1 MERFDLQPV
10 MHHTLPEVAAF
21 LCRWRCSDA
30 ENSPAEQPVCEPADS
45 IERRLRWLLLD
56 NPVAVKDGTLGY
68 CLRDGLGVI
77 RGLNLCYPSAFV
89 SADQGLMGLCAGSF
103 FVEQAARSMGFYLFK
118 KYLNTPGYSFYYSS
132 TCNGNSSELWKSMG
146 GCAVPHS
153 ETEFILPLRLDAV
166 MPAYV
171 AARTSSKAAA
181 SIARTCGRGVNPIL
195 RFLTRPSAKLAIE
208 QSHDWQKL
216 ADLARRHRSA
226 DHITSDRSPALLQW
240 RYGPDSPSHP
250 CSVYLFRDEQGNEGW
265 FALGELSHGDGGKIR
280 EAVLLDAIWAQEKTS
295 YRSIFQHIVSVAAAS
310 ADVILFRWQPGL
322 DYSEYSRFMIAH
334 KLAAPRAYVSVP
346 KRAQGFPLDLLD
358 YDDSD
363 YIAWRFQWSGSEK
376 MKERALN
383 TNGV

>member
-10 MHHTLPEVAAF
+10 MHSTLPEVAEF
-21 LCRWRCSDA
+21 LCRWRFDA
-30 ENSPAEQPVCEPADS
+30 EKALAEQLVCEPADS

-56 NPVAVKDGTLGY
+56 NPVANKDGALGY

-89 SADQGLMGLCAGSF
+89 SADQGHMGLCAGSF

-118 KYLNTPGYSFYYSS
+118 RYLNTPGYSFYYSS

-166 MPAYV
+166 IPAYV
-171 AARTSSKAAA
+171 ASRTSSKAAA
-181 SIARTCGRGVNPIL
+181 SIARMCGRGANPIM
-195 RFLTRPSAKLAIE
+195 RFLTRPSAKLVME
-208 QSHDWQKL
+208 RSCDWEKL
-216 ADLARRHRSA
+216 AELARRHRSP

-265 FALGELSHGDGGKIR
+265 FALGGLGHGEGGKIR
-280 EAVLLDAIWAQEKTS
+280 EAVLLDAIWPQEMS
-295 YRSIFQHIVSVAAAS
+295 YRSIFQDIVSVASAS

-322 DYSEYSRFMIAH
+322 DYSEYSRFVIAH

-346 KRAQGFPLDLLD
+346 KGVPRFPLDLLD

-363 YIAWRFQWSGSEK
+363 YVAWRFQWSENEK
-376 MKERALN
+376 MKQRAFD